1 MAVSV
6 MRKDYQMNNLNTELQ
21 YLAQDYYEDQAD
33 LAWTEMMDA
42 MYGSDPRY
50 NDPGFDWNEGLWYWE
65 NVK

>member
-33 LAWTEMMDA
+33 LAWT
-42 MYGSDPRY
+42 DPRW
-50 NDPGFDWNEGLWYWE
+50 NGPDWDWNEGLWYWE